1 MKLFRCQACD
11 NLVYFENRTCGR
23 CGHRLGYIPE
33 LEIIAAVEPA
43 GEPNWT
49 PLKADGAAR
58 RFCANAD
65 HDVCNWML
73 PPGSAGELCVAC
85 RHNDTIPDL
94 SNPAHVASWREL
106 ELAKHR
112 LFYSLLR
119 WRLPLKTRAED
130 SRHGLAFEFLADPP
144 QGSGVKVMTGH
155 DEGIVTIALTEAD
168 SAERERRRSQ
178 LDEPYRSVLGHFRHE
193 IGHHYWDV
201 LVRDG
206 GRLEAC
212 RAVFGDDTQD
222 YGEALKRHY
231 SEGAPP
237 NWQESFVSAYATSHP
252 WEDFAETWAHYFHI
266 VDTLEMASAFDMS
279 IEPIDTDGAYTA
291 RLDFDPYVE
300 GTIEDI
306 IDAWAPFVLAMNS
319 INRAMGRPDLY
330 PFVLAPAVVEKLR
343 FISRPRAARAGE
355 ERESRG
361 SATSGP
367 CASHKRASLPEEV
380 GLTFLSPALQGKK
393 PRRRDGP
400 ARPDV
405 SVFAILGVEQP
416 RIDLRKPT
424 SRAPCR

>member
-291 RLDFDPYVE
+291 RLDFDPFVE

>member
-119 WRLPLKTRAED
+119 WSLPLKTRAED

-266 VDTLEMASAFDMS
+266 VDTLEMASAFGMS
-279 IEPIDTDGAYTA
+279 IEPAIDTDGAYTA

-300 GTIEDI
+300 GTIEEI

-343 FISRPRAARAGE
+343 FIHDLVRREQAESGKAGDQRHRGLARLTNALPFLK
-355 ERESRG
+355 R
-361 SATSGP
+361 SA
-367 CASHKRASLPEEV
+367 
-380 GLTFLSPALQGKK
+380 
-393 PRRRDGP
+393 
-400 ARPDV
+400 
-405 SVFAILGVEQP
+405 
-416 RIDLRKPT
+416 
-424 SRAPCR
+424 

>member
-222 YGEALKRHY
+222 YGESLKRHY